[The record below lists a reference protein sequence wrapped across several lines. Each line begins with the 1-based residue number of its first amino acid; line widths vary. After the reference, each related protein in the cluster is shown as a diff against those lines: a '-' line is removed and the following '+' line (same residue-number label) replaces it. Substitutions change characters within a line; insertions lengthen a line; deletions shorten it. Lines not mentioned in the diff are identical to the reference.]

1 MSQAKL
7 RLRQWGQKARS
18 PQPGPLTPHWGQPES
33 EHCGV
38 VFRTASTISPLNTS
52 LLFQDCASEDVEPFL
67 ESINTGAF
75 CGHVLAPHSSV
86 CLQLFI
92 LLGPVL

>member
-1 MSQAKL
+1 MGQAKL
-7 RLRQWGQKARS
+7 WLRQWGQKARPPDSALGDCQSLSTLVLSVELPALFHLSNAS
-18 PQPGPLTPHWGQPES
+18 P
-33 EHCGV
+33 
-38 VFRTASTISPLNTS
+38 
-52 LLFQDCASEDVEPFL
+52 LFQDCASEDVEPFL

-86 CLQLFI
+86 CLQLLI